1 MTETTQLVDS
11 IVRGIQEKKGFDII
25 TANLT
30 SIGTA
35 PAQYFVICTGNNPQ
49 QVEAIAESVADTS
62 RKEMGEKPASVQG
75 EQQAEWIA
83 LDYGTVM
90 VHVFVPSAR
99 QYYDLENLWEDSES
113 ELTEIPNLD

>member
-35 PAQYFVICTGNNPQ
+35 PAQYFVICT
-49 QVEAIAESVADTS
+49 S
-62 RKEMGEKPASVQG
+62 KPS
-75 EQQAEWIA
+75 
-83 LDYGTVM
+83 
-90 VHVFVPSAR
+90 
-99 QYYDLENLWEDSES
+99 
-113 ELTEIPNLD
+113 

>member
-62 RKEMGEKPASVQG
+62 RKEIGEKPAAVQG

-99 QYYDLENLWEDSES
+99 QYYDLEHLWEDSE
-113 ELTEIPNLD
+113 LMEIPNLD